1 LAAVC
6 LHPLGQRLA
15 MWIKDLY
22 PLSEAVEA
30 QLSGLTELIGGAP
43 PIWVILLL
51 LGLVPAICEEIAFRG
66 VILSGLRK
74 SLGDAGGVLMTAVFF
89 GATHTVLQQSIAA
102 APVGAVL
109 GVIALRTGSLIP
121 CVVFHA
127 AYNSL
132 QLLSALNAETIRSV
146 TARWGIQDVV
156 FIEMPAG
163 QLGYA
168 TPFAILGGVAAAG
181 LVWALG
187 SHGRG
192 KPQVATRLGTAS

>member
-1 LAAVC
+1 
-6 LHPLGQRLA
+6 
-15 MWIKDLY
+15 MWIKELY

-30 QLSGLTELIGGAP
+30 QLSGLSALIGETP
-43 PIWVILLL
+43 PIWAVLLL

-66 VILSGLRK
+66 VVLSGLRK

-89 GATHTVLQQSIAA
+89 GATHTVLQQSLAA

-132 QLLSALNAETIRSV
+132 QLLSALNAESIRSV
-146 TARWGIQDVV
+146 VARWGVDGMV
-156 FIEMPAG
+156 FTEMPAG

-168 TPFAILGGVAAAG
+168 TPFAILGGVVAAG
-181 LVWALG
+181 LVWAMG
-187 SHGRG
+187 RRDRG